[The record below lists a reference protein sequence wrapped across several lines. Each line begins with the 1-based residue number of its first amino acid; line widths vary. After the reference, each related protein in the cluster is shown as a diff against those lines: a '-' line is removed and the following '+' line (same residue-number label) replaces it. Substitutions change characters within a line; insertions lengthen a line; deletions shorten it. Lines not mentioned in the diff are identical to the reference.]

1 MADDGSD
8 AATIPEWWDS
18 LQQAKDWIYAESRR
32 GGGRRGGGRRGGAT
46 TASKST
52 EPMVT
57 RSGANASRPM
67 VLFSNTEFSESNDDD
82 FNASKQGDEDA
93 KDDWMH

>member
-8 AATIPEWWDS
+8 AATI
-18 LQQAKDWIYAESRR
+18 
-32 GGGRRGGGRRGGAT
+32 GGAT
-46 TASKST
+46 TAPQST

-67 VLFSNTEFSESNDDD
+67 VLSSNTEFSESNDDD
-82 FNASKQGDEDA
+82 LHNSDDDFNASKQSDEDA
-93 KDDWMH
+93 KNDWMH